1 MIVTSAPKVMPCS
14 AATFF
19 TDSGSANNTDF
30 AIPRSAQIAAA
41 LTVRGSSPS
50 GNTMV
55 LPALRAKSVNL
66 KRNAAG
72 EIRASRASGA
82 EIAAAN
88 ACASKALIL
97 PACAPNT
104 PKMSVLFTPPNSEA
118 TASTNVPSSLFATKM
133 ICASKVCAIAKFK
146 LFAKGA

>member
-1 MIVTSAPKVMPCS
+1 M
-14 AATFF
+14 
-19 TDSGSANNTDF
+19 
-30 AIPRSAQIAAA
+30 
-41 LTVRGSSPS
+41 RGSSPS
-50 GNTMV
+50 GNTIV

-72 EIRASRASGA
+72 EIRALRASGA
-82 EIAAAN
+82 EIAATN
-88 ACASKALIL
+88 ACSSKVLIF

-104 PKMSVLFTPPNSEA
+104 PNISALFTPPNSEA
-118 TASTNVPSSLFATKM
+118 TASINVLSSLFATKM

>member
-1 MIVTSAPKVMPCS
+1 MIVTSAPKSYALFCCD
-14 AATFF
+14 FF

-50 GNTMV
+50 GNTIV

-88 ACASKALIL
+88 AYCI
-97 PACAPNT
+97 
-104 PKMSVLFTPPNSEA
+104 
-118 TASTNVPSSLFATKM
+118 
-133 ICASKVCAIAKFK
+133 
-146 LFAKGA
+146 

>member
-1 MIVTSAPKVMPCS
+1 M
-14 AATFF
+14 
-19 TDSGSANNTDF
+19 
-30 AIPRSAQIAAA
+30 
-41 LTVRGSSPS
+41 
-50 GNTMV
+50 
-55 LPALRAKSVNL
+55 

-82 EIAAAN
+82 DIAAAN
-88 ACASKALIL
+88 AFASKALIL

-118 TASTNVPSSLFATKM
+118 TAATNVPSSLFATKM

>member
-1 MIVTSAPKVMPCS
+1 MIVTSAPKVTPCS
-14 AATFF
+14 AATFSLIQ
-19 TDSGSANNTDF
+19 DPL
-30 AIPRSAQIAAA
+30 IIQILRYHVQHQIAAA

-82 EIAAAN
+82 AIAAAN

-104 PKMSVLFTPPNSEA
+104 PKMSVYSHRQTLKQRLLLMCLLHCLP
-118 TASTNVPSSLFATKM
+118 LR
-133 ICASKVCAIAKFK
+133 
-146 LFAKGA
+146 